1 MMKQLV
7 VVLSLCLAPS
17 AFAADDVVD
26 VWKAKCKSCHG
37 DDGKAQTKMGQKES
51 LADMSQ
57 AAWQASVTD
66 ADIRLVIADGSPRN
80 SKMKAF
86 KEKLTPAQIDSLVG
100 YIRTLKA
107 K

>member
-1 MMKQLV
+1 MMKRFALV
-7 VVLSLCLAPS
+7 MALCLAS
-17 AFAADDVVD
+17 AAHANEAAE

-51 LADMSQ
+51 IVDLTQ
-57 AAWQASVTD
+57 PAWQKAQTD
-66 ADIRLVIADGSPRN
+66 ADIRVVIADGSPRN
-80 SKMKAF
+80 KKMKPY
-86 KEKLTPAQIDSLVG
+86 KDKLTPQEIESLVG

>member
-1 MMKQLV
+1 MMKRFALV
-7 VVLSLCLAPS
+7 MTLCLSSS
-17 AFAADDVVD
+17 AYADDVAE

-51 LADMSQ
+51 IADMSL
-57 AAWQASVTD
+57 AAWQAAESD
-66 ADIRLVIADGSPRN
+66 ADIRQAIAEGSPKN

-86 KEKLTPAQIDSLVG
+86 KDKLTPAQIDALVG